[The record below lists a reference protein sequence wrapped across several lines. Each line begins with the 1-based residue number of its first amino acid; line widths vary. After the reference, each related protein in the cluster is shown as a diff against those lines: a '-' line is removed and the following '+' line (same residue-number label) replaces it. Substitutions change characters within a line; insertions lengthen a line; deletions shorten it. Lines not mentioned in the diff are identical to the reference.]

1 VTSKLGT
8 QTLPRI
14 NMAGAY
20 LLAMWCPVY
29 RWRDFNLG
37 LGAELGNS
45 SCNAKGKPY
54 KCENTKGES
63 TDVREGGGS
72 SGSSNEAL
80 VTSVE
85 RSG

>member
-14 NMAGAY
+14 NMAGAC

-29 RWRDFNLG
+29 RWRDSNPG
-37 LGAELGNS
+37 LGTELGNS

-54 KCENTKGES
+54 KCETRRGKVPMCMKGA
-63 TDVREGGGS
+63 DHPVVAMKR
-72 SGSSNEAL
+72 L
-80 VTSVE
+80 
-85 RSG
+85 